1 MRASLVLSGS
11 DMRRFLPL
19 VASLLAA
26 LALPAQPAP
35 ASFSIA
41 APDAREVFLAGEM
54 TDWDAGKV
62 AMQRDEQG
70 TWHTALDL
78 EPGQWL
84 YKFVVDG
91 QWVQDPAT
99 PDHDA
104 DGRGGQHSFVFVGDG
119 AWTVAPGTPH
129 GEVQVRQVDSRELG
143 QSMTVNV
150 YLPPGFQRGQQLPVL
165 WLLHGSEM
173 DADQWFRTGHIER
186 YMDHLLAAGAIRPFV
201 IVMPS
206 GHRGRDS
213 YDGASER
220 FIATEL
226 PAWLASTYGL
236 HPARAKTA
244 VAGMSLGGYGTVAL
258 AVRHPQQ
265 YGFGVALAGW
275 YPPELLKEVE
285 QAKRLPQKLV
295 LRCGLQDD
303 LLASNHDLVAVLKR
317 RHAAFDYAEKPS
329 AHTFHF
335 WSRETAAM
343 LTSVDGYFRGAGR

>member
-1 MRASLVLSGS
+1 MRGFCPSSGS
-11 DMRRFLPL
+11 FDMRLPRFA
-19 VASLLAA
+19 ASLLIASTA
-26 LALPAQPAP
+26 LAHAEPAI
-35 ASFSIA
+35 FSLD
-41 APDAREVFLAGEM
+41 APDAKEVFLAGEM

-62 AMQRDEQG
+62 AMQRDEHG

-119 AWTVAPGTPH
+119 AWTVAPGTPR
-129 GEVQVRQVDSRELG
+129 GEVQVQQVESRELG
-143 QSMTVNV
+143 QAMTVNV
-150 YLPPGFQRGQQLPVL
+150 YLPPGFRRGQQLPVL
-165 WLLHGSEM
+165 WLLHGSGM

-186 YMDHLLAAGAIRPFV
+186 YMDHLLAARAIHPFV

-236 HPARAKTA
+236 HPPRAKTA
-244 VAGMSLGGYGTVAL
+244 VAGMSLGGYGAVAL

-285 QAKRLPQKLV
+285 QAARLPDKLL

-317 RHAAFDYAEKPS
+317 HHAAFDYAEKPG

-335 WSRETAAM
+335 WSRETAGM
-343 LTSVDGYFRGAGR
+343 LTSVDRWFHGTGR